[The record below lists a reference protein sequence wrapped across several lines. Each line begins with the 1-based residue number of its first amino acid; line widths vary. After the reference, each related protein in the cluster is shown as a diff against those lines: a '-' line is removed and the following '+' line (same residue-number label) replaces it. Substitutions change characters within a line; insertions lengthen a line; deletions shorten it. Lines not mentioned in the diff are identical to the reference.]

1 MGKLIRLGIAA
12 GAVAF
17 VVRLIASQKRE
28 WQGLTETEL
37 RERLQ
42 TRIPDR
48 VPEEKRAEII
58 DTVVAKLRGTTD
70 DSARVVSLIEARYE
84 AVNAHDWD
92 RFESFYGDSIVWDDP
107 GLAEPIEGPKAVR
120 ARLETLNRAYP
131 DLRWNLDRIFSRG
144 DLVCAEFTFTGT
156 QKGELPT
163 RASDVPVEPTD
174 RSVRLSGVGVYR
186 VQEGRI
192 VDSKVYF
199 DFGRLLDE

>member
-58 DTVVAKLRGTTD
+58 DTVVAKLRGTD

-131 DLRWNLDRIFSRG
+131 DLRWNLDRIFNRG

-163 RASDVPVEPTD
+163 RTSDVSVEPTD